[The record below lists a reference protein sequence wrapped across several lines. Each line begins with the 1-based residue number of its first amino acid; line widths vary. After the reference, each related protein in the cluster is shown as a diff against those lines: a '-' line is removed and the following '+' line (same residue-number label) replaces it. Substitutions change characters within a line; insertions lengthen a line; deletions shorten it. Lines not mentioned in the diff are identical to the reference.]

1 MSLYSD
7 INTSKQNK
15 VPKVYDIDAVWQSFV
30 NFMKTRKRQR
40 FFRPELGSSLAKDLL
55 FELEYEDAVFVALS
69 TLTQD
74 LNYWDPRIQVVLNQS
89 DIDIDYDNMIV
100 KVNLAFK
107 VKGFEDKIIVKSL
120 TL

>member
-40 FFRPELGSSLAKDLL
+40 FFRPELGNSLTKDLL

>member
-7 INTSKQNK
+7 INTSKSTK

-40 FFRPELGSSLAKDLL
+40 FFRPELGNSLAKDLL

-69 TLTQD
+69 TLTQE
-74 LNYWDPRIQVVLNQS
+74 LNYWDPRINVMLGQS
-89 DIDIDYDNMIV
+89 GIDIDYDNKIV
-100 KVNLAFK
+100 KIDLAFK
-107 VKGFEDKIIVKSL
+107 VKGFEDKIIKKSL
-120 TL
+120 VI

>member
-40 FFRPELGSSLAKDLL
+40 FFRPELGNSLTKDLL
-55 FELEYEDAVFVALS
+55 FELQYEDAVFVALS

>member
-7 INTSKQNK
+7 INTSKQNR

-40 FFRPELGSSLAKDLL
+40 FFRPELGNSLAKDLL
-55 FELEYEDAVFVALS
+55 FELEYEDAVFVAMS
-69 TLTQD
+69 TLTQE
-74 LNYWDPRIQVVLNQS
+74 LNYWDPRIEVIMTQS
-89 DIDIDYDNMIV
+89 DIDIDYDNKIV
-100 KVNLAFK
+100 KINLAFK
-107 VKGFEDKIIVKSL
+107 VKGFENKIIKKSL

>member
-40 FFRPELGSSLAKDLL
+40 FFRPELGNSLTKDLL
-55 FELEYEDAVFVALS
+55 FELEYEDAVFFALS

>member
-15 VPKVYDIDAVWQSFV
+15 IPKVYDIDAVWQSFV

-40 FFRPELGSSLAKDLL
+40 FFRPELGNSLAKDLL